1 MSSEAVTRGI
11 RVQVETELD
20 DELSAPDEG
29 RWFYRYTIR
38 LTNEGDE
45 TVQLMTRHWVITD
58 GEGRT
63 EEVRGPGVVGVQP
76 VLAPGE
82 SFEYTSGCPLTTSFG
97 VMRGTYQMVTE
108 DGDGFDAEIAAF
120 ELSQPHQIN

>member
-11 RVQVETELD
+11 RVQLETELD

-82 SFEYTSGCPLTTSFG
+82 SFEYTAGCPLTTSFG